1 MARADQIYAM
11 RHFGTMQGIYEHH
24 GIDLGDGTVIHYRKP
39 EGRDAIISVTTH
51 DSFAQGSRIY
61 LKRQPVCLIADDV
74 IERAHSR
81 IGETQYDLFTNNCE
95 HFATWCK
102 TGRNESEQIRRFG
115 LGTQGF
121 TLPEMRKLMEETS
134 HEASRSQAIALF
146 QQSLDNAAVAQRY
159 LQAQFDQHFK
169 DMDTWH
175 RAAELALKQ
184 GNERLARAAL
194 ERKVKA
200 KREMEQLKPQ
210 IEEAIAMQH
219 DIQTRIAALNPSL

>member
-11 RHFGTMQGIYEHH
+11 RHFGAMQGVYEHH
-24 GIDLGDGTVIHYRKP
+24 GIDCGDGTVIHYRKP
-39 EGRDAIISVTTH
+39 EGRDAIISMTTH
-51 DSFAQGSRIY
+51 ESFAQGGRIY

-81 IGETQYDLFTNNCE
+81 LGETKYDLFTNNCE

-102 TGRNESEQIRRFG
+102 TGRNESEQLRRFG
-115 LGTQGF
+115 LDNQGF

-134 HEASRSQAIALF
+134 QEASRSQAIALF
-146 QQSLDNAAVAQRY
+146 QQSFNNAALAQQQ
-159 LQAQFDQHFK
+159 LQAQYDQHFN

-175 RAAELALKQ
+175 RAAQLALKQ

-194 ERKVKA
+194 ERKVQA
-200 KREMEQLKPQ
+200 KRQLDAIKPQ
-210 IEEAIAMQH
+210 LDQAIAMQQ
-219 DIQTRIAALNPSL
+219 DILKRVVDLTPPL